1 MRVSGAPGGRR
12 LAVRSLAVGA
22 CVALLAGCGLVG
34 GQPSASR
41 TWSSQVTGP
50 PPAVDPQVPGQT
62 PGRPGNPNPGTPGL
76 PPGRSGGK
84 GDPNVIAQGLA
95 APWGLSLLPDGSAL
109 VGERDTGR
117 ILQVQPNPEPVHEV
131 MRIRGLDTGGDGGLL
146 GIAVSPTYQ
155 EDGLVYAYVSTA
167 GDNRIIRFPL
177 GGTPTPIF
185 TGIPRSAG
193 DDGGR
198 IAFGPDGDLYVGTG
212 DAGHPA
218 LAGDRHSLAGKV
230 LRITV
235 FGKPAPGN
243 PVAGSP
249 VFASGFHDVL
259 GLCWNQRKEL
269 YATDAAG
276 RRTDEVNLV
285 RPGEDYGWPRV
296 EGASRRRGPTNP
308 LVTFTPA
315 QASPGGCAVLGYGL
329 FVGALT
335 GQRLLSVPLDTA
347 GRPTGA
353 ARSLFTHVYGRLR
366 SVVAAPDGAL
376 WVTTSNRDGH
386 GRPTALDDR
395 VLRILPPSGTTTS
408 PL

>member
-1 MRVSGAPGGRR
+1 M
-12 LAVRSLAVGA
+12 
-22 CVALLAGCGLVG
+22 
-34 GQPSASR
+34 Q
-41 TWSSQVTGP
+41 
-50 PPAVDPQVPGQT
+50 
-62 PGRPGNPNPGTPGL
+62 PNPG
-76 PPGRSGGK
+76 
-84 GDPNVIAQGLA
+84 
-95 APWGLSLLPDGSAL
+95 
-109 VGERDTGR
+109 
-117 ILQVQPNPEPVHEV
+117 PVHEV
-131 MRIRGLDTGGDGGLL
+131 MVIHHLVTRGDGGLL
-146 GIAVSPTYQ
+146 GLAVSPAYQ

-167 GDNRIIRFPL
+167 RDDRIIRFPL

-185 TGIPRSAG
+185 TGIPRGRG

-212 DAGHPA
+212 DAGNPA

-235 FGKPAPGN
+235 FGKPAPRN
-243 PVAGSP
+243 PVPGSP

-269 YATDAAG
+269 YATDSAA
-276 RRTDEVNLV
+276 RRTDEIDLV
-285 RPGEDYGWPRV
+285 RPGKDYGWPRA
-296 EGASRRRGPTNP
+296 ERAARRRGLVDP
-308 LVTFTPA
+308 LVTFPAA

-353 ARSLFTHVYGRLR
+353 ARSLLTRVYGRLR

-386 GRPTALDDR
+386 GHPTVLDDR
-395 VLRILPPSGTTTS
+395 VLRILPPSGTTMS